1 MFLRLMTF
9 FLLITLVVNGR
20 TTVEVR
26 EGTGIP
32 IVDTRDVYGTFNS
45 RYESRFPYVCYIKRI
60 KIVDDGEMYV
70 KYKGCKRASDEC
82 YKFGKEH
89 FGKYPNDYKAS
100 QALRRCINS
109 RPRFVD

>member
-1 MFLRLMTF
+1 MFLRFIMVLLVMTF
-9 FLLITLVVNGR
+9 TLNAR

-32 IVDTRDVYGTFNS
+32 LVDSRDVYGTFNS

-60 KIVDDGEMYV
+60 KIIDDGEMYV
-70 KYKGCKRASDEC
+70 KYKGCKRASSPC
-82 YKFGKEH
+82 YNFGKEH
-89 FGKYPNDYKAS
+89 FGRYPNDYKAS
-100 QALRRCINS
+100 QALYRCKTS

>member
-1 MFLRLMTF
+1 MFLRLIA
-9 FLLITLVVNGR
+9 FLLVTTFILDAR

-26 EGTGIP
+26 EGSGIP
-32 IVDTRDVYGTFNS
+32 IVDSTNVYGKFNS
-45 RYESRFPYVCYIKRI
+45 RYKSRFPYVCYSKRI
-60 KIVDDGEMYV
+60 KVIDDGEMYV
-70 KYKGCKRASDEC
+70 KYKGCERTDDKC

>member
-1 MFLRLMTF
+1 MFLRLIA
-9 FLLITLVVNGR
+9 FLLVTTLMIDAR

-26 EGTGIP
+26 EGSGIP
-32 IVDTRDVYGTFNS
+32 IVDARDVYGTFNS

-60 KIVDDGEMYV
+60 KIIDDGEMYV
-70 KYKGCKRASDEC
+70 KYKGCKRASNKC

-100 QALRRCINS
+100 QALHRCRTS